1 MSVPSGIKTMLAS
14 IGIDADAE
22 RNLPKSAQ
30 SCWEVRPG
38 VWAIKH
44 KTIERLAAHHKIR
57 FSEPAQVNADMAT
70 GSVAF
75 YVTGTMGDGERSEWS
90 FVEASPSNI
99 KAQYPFAMAEKRAKD
114 RVVLKLLDVHGDAYT
129 EEEADDFV
137 NREWTILYKTLRR
150 MMASDPDG
158 LTFMSWRK
166 DVTEEEYTQ
175 AFNCAPKSKKT
186 AFKDACRTLEAKGAK
201 MAQELR
207 HGFESLVDA
216 RDTLGATQAWD
227 EMPQWLQVDAA
238 NGLSPERLSKW
249 NEIQE
254 EMEQ

>member
-38 VWAIKH
+38 SGLSH

-90 FVEASPSNI
+90 FGEASPSNI
-99 KAQYPFAMAEKRAKD
+99 KAQYRLQWQKAGQRPRRAQA
-114 RVVLKLLDVHGDAYT
+114 V
-129 EEEADDFV
+129 
-137 NREWTILYKTLRR
+137 RR
-150 MMASDPDG
+150 
-158 LTFMSWRK
+158 
-166 DVTEEEYTQ
+166 
-175 AFNCAPKSKKT
+175 
-186 AFKDACRTLEAKGAK
+186 
-201 MAQELR
+201 
-207 HGFESLVDA
+207 A
-216 RDTLGATQAWD
+216 R
-227 EMPQWLQVDAA
+227 
-238 NGLSPERLSKW
+238 
-249 NEIQE
+249 
-254 EMEQ
+254 